1 MRFLLFIGAFLFL
14 SNVLFAQNKNILAQ
28 LDVLEKSPDFRN
40 SVTELKQILSTKNL
54 TSTERTA
61 AQQALVHMYQ
71 NLEMW
76 DSCLQYCYAQIAL
89 AQQSKNTFAE
99 ATFYKLIGNT
109 FYHIPQKENA
119 AEYWKK
125 CIKISEKYQYD
136 TLLEMCY
143 HNVGVIYY
151 EYGIHLDSTEYY
163 FQKALKMSLK
173 NYPKASSG
181 TCLHKRLLGT
191 FYARSNRI
199 EKAERLFL
207 EIIADC
213 KQIKDTPLLAQS
225 MLFYTDVLVLKKEYQ
240 KALEYSKEGLAL
252 SRKVKSIDGENVGLK
267 FYAENLS
274 RVGRFE
280 EAYKAECEV
289 NDNYKAR
296 YKDDLNKKISESEA
310 KFKNAQVKHEQELA
324 IRKAKDE
331 EQRLLFIGIGMLL
344 GIVFVSYFLFQKKSN
359 KQKAQLQKERLDS
372 ILAGEEKERT
382 RIAKDLHDGIVQ
394 DLTLIKLELNANIQK
409 SELISKNELEKSIVA
424 IDKASQEVRNIAYQM
439 MPNTLRELGFIPAIE
454 DLLKRIL
461 TPNKIQYDFEQIGV
475 TVRLSQN
482 IELSL
487 FRITQELL
495 NNVIKH
501 SGASFVSVLITQK
514 LESVT
519 MIFED
524 NGKGFDVDQ
533 IQKGI
538 GIDSLSSRVD
548 MLHGKINFENQNGS
562 GTMAII
568 KIPISDTGLDSRI
581 T

>member
-1 MRFLLFIGAFLFL
+1 MRILLFLCAFLFL
-14 SNVLFAQNKNILAQ
+14 SNELFAQNKNILAQ
-28 LDVLEKSPDFRN
+28 LDVIEKSSDFRN
-40 SVTELKQILSTKNL
+40 SVNELKQILANKNL
-54 TSTERTA
+54 TPTERTA
-61 AQQALVHMYQ
+61 AQQTLVHMYQ

-76 DSCLQYCYAQIAL
+76 DTCLQYCHAQITL

-99 ATFYKLIGNT
+99 ATFYKLMGNT
-109 FYHIPQKENA
+109 FYHIPQKEYA

-125 CIKISEKYQYD
+125 CIKISEIYHYD

-173 NYPKASSG
+173 IYPKASSG

-191 FYARSNRI
+191 FYARSNKI

-225 MLFYTDVLVLKKEYQ
+225 MLFYTDVLISKKEYQ

-252 SRKVKSIDGENVGLK
+252 SRKVKSIDGEIVGLK
-267 FYAENLS
+267 IYADNLS

-296 YKDDLNKKISESEA
+296 YKDDLNKKISESEV
-310 KFKNAQVKHEQELA
+310 KFNNAQVKHEQELA
-324 IRKAKDE
+324 IRKAKE
-331 EQRLLFIGIGMLL
+331 EQQRLLLIGIGVLFST
-344 GIVFVSYFLFQKKSN
+344 VFLSYYLFQKKTN
-359 KQKAQLQKERLDS
+359 KQKAQMQKERLDS

-394 DLTLIKLELNANIQK
+394 DLTSIKMQLNATIHK
-409 SELISKNELEKSIVA
+409 DELISKSDLKESVSA

-461 TPNKIQYDFEQIGV
+461 TPNNIQYDFEQIGV

-514 LESVT
+514 PEIIT

-524 NGKGFDVDQ
+524 NGKGFDVNH

-548 MLHGKINFENQNGS
+548 MLHGKINFENQEGS

-568 KIPISDTGLDSRI
+568 KIPITNTGLDSKI